1 MRRKTKKIDMSEEEI
16 ESLKIEARETLVEDN
31 RINVSIPG
39 YLHNSLAM
47 ISTISSRFLFL
58 GNTIIANDLS
68 VIFNNFIE
76 HV

>member
-1 MRRKTKKIDMSEEEI
+1 MSEEEI

-39 YLHNSLAM
+39 YLRNSLAM
-47 ISTISSRFLFL
+47 ISTISSRFLFF
-58 GNTIIANDLS
+58 GNRIIANDLS